1 MNRAIE
7 VRNVY
12 KHFQLASQ
20 TVDVLKNVNLEVERG
35 DFISIMGPSG
45 SGKSTLLYLMGG
57 LDKVSQGSIRV
68 NGVEMQSLND
78 EAESRMRRN
87 DIGFVFQAYNLI
99 DNLTLEENIMLPA
112 LLEGKKKKDVVKKAE
127 ALMETVGILARR
139 RHTPRELSGGEQQRT
154 AIARALINDP
164 AILFADEPIGNL
176 DSKSGR
182 EILEL
187 LRDINR
193 EKGIT
198 ILMVTHS
205 EESTRYGK
213 RVIRLKDGEVMGAPG
228 AARDMARTGSDA
240 AAPEP
245 GDGKPI
251 GDLPLRREVATR
263 RIGD

>member
-1 MNRAIE
+1 MNKAIE
-7 VRNVY
+7 VQNVC
-12 KHFQLASQ
+12 KSFQLADS
-20 TVDVLKNVNLEVERG
+20 TLDVLKNINLEVERG
-35 DFISIMGPSG
+35 EFISIMGPSG

-68 NGVEMQSLND
+68 NGVDMQQLGD
-78 EAESRMRRN
+78 AAESRMRRN

-99 DNLTLEENIMLPA
+99 DNLTLEENILLPA
-112 LLEGKKKKDVVKKAE
+112 LLDGKKKKDVIQKAE
-127 ALMETVGILARR
+127 ELMETVGILQRR
-139 RHTPRELSGGEQQRT
+139 HHTPRELSGGEQQRT

-176 DSKSGR
+176 DSKTGQ
-182 EILEL
+182 EILGL

-213 RVIRLKDGEVMGAPG
+213 KIIRLKDGEIV
-228 AARDMARTGSDA
+228 SA
-240 AAPEP
+240 AA
-245 GDGKPI
+245 I
-251 GDLPLRREVATR
+251 VN
-263 RIGD
+263 

>member
-1 MNRAIE
+1 MNKAIE
-7 VRNVY
+7 VQNVC
-12 KHFQLASQ
+12 KSFQLADS
-20 TVDVLKNVNLEVERG
+20 TLDVLKNVNLEVEQG
-35 DFISIMGPSG
+35 EFISIMGPSG

-68 NGVEMQSLND
+68 NGVEMQQLSD
-78 EAESRMRRN
+78 TEESRMRRN

-99 DNLTLEENIMLPA
+99 DNLTLEENILLPA
-112 LLEGKKKKDVVKKAE
+112 LLDGKKKKDVMPKAE
-127 ALMETVGILARR
+127 ELMATVGILKRR
-139 RHTPRELSGGEQQRT
+139 HHTPRELSGGEQQRT

-176 DSKSGR
+176 DSKTGQ

-213 RVIRLKDGEVMGAPG
+213 KIIRLKDGEIVSAPV
-228 AARDMARTGSDA
+228 AA
-240 AAPEP
+240 
-245 GDGKPI
+245 
-251 GDLPLRREVATR
+251 V
-263 RIGD
+263 

>member
-1 MNRAIE
+1 MNKIIA
-7 VRNVY
+7 VKNVY
-12 KHFQLASQ
+12 KSFQLADSS
-20 TVDVLKNVNLEVERG
+20 VPVLKNVNLEVEKG

-57 LDKVSQGSIRV
+57 LDKVSQGSICI

-78 EAESRMRRN
+78 DTESRMRRN

-112 LLEGKKKKDVVKKAE
+112 QLERKPKKEVLKKAE
-127 ALMETVGILARR
+127 ALMDRVGILNR
-139 RHTPRELSGGEQQRT
+139 RHHTPKELSGGEQQRT

-164 AILFADEPIGNL
+164 QILFADEPIGNL
-176 DSKSGR
+176 DSKAGK
-182 EILEL
+182 EVLEL
-187 LRDINR
+187 LRSINQ

-213 RVIRLKDGEVMGAPG
+213 RVIRLKDGEVVNGSSPAP
-228 AARDMARTGSDA
+228 AQ
-240 AAPEP
+240 
-245 GDGKPI
+245 
-251 GDLPLRREVATR
+251 
-263 RIGD
+263 